1 MERHN
6 RKKESLRRRIIE
18 SDSESEVDDVNELSM
33 SMKKVHLNDE
43 SSTQIDNNLCDTDD
57 DDSIE
62 NGKTPRKPP
71 RGKNIQR
78 LDDFSW
84 LSSDDD
90 SDASYSSSSHTK
102 PKPIKSVNKKQ
113 NAPKAIDSNLISS
126 STKIST
132 ASSHEKQAARPH
144 GSSTAT
150 GGRSVHT
157 NVKKNTFDIS
167 ISDDSIS
174 LSSSDDDFSIESNE
188 KTSKEKRR
196 FAWSFNKKRKEYTIG
211 GSEKLPAFS
220 VPSDLYDSLYEFQ
233 KDGVAWMAGLHVPRI
248 GGILGDDMGM
258 VSRRDWNQ
266 SVSNHFMLTPTFS

>member
-33 SMKKVHLNDE
+33 SMKKVHLKDE
-43 SSTQIDNNLCDTDD
+43 SSNETGNNLCDTDD

-84 LSSDDD
+84 SSSDDE
-90 SDASYSSSSHTK
+90 SDASYSSSSSSHTK
-102 PKPIKSVNKKQ
+102 PTPIKPMKPINKNS
-113 NAPKAIDSNLISS
+113 NASKAIDSNLISS

-132 ASSHEKQAARPH
+132 ASSREKQAARPH
-144 GSSTAT
+144 ASSTTT
-150 GGRSVHT
+150 GGRSLHT
-157 NVKKNTFDIS
+157 HVKKNNFDIS

-188 KTSKEKRR
+188 KSSKEKRR

-211 GSEKLPAFS
+211 GNEKLPAFS

-258 VSRRDWNQ
+258 VSQRD
-266 SVSNHFMLTPTFS
+266 